1 MSEAKLDLCK
11 LHKDEYV
18 APKKPQ
24 LVKTGPGKYLAVVGR
39 GRPGDELFQAQIGSL
54 YGVAYTMKFQSMA
67 AGQDYK
73 VATLEGLY
81 WPDDPAACVFGQT
94 LEALNWKLLI
104 RTPDFITAKQLKEA
118 VAALAEKGKAP
129 QAGDVKLERLN
140 EGLCVQMLHVG
151 PYAAE
156 KPTVDAMTAFMKEQ
170 GLAPNGPHH
179 EIYLSDPRR
188 VPEDRLKTI
197 LRIPVRKS
205 PATV

>member
-24 LVKTGPGKYLAVVGR
+24 LVKTRPAKYLAIVGR
-39 GRPGDELFQAQIGSL
+39 GKPGDELFQSQIGSL
-54 YGVAYTMKFQSMA
+54 YGVAYTLKFVGKA

-81 WPDDPAACVFGQT
+81 WGDDPQSCLFGQALT
-94 LEALNWKLLI
+94 ALNWKLLI

-129 QAGDVKLERLN
+129 HATDVKLEKLN

-151 PYAAE
+151 PYGAE
-156 KPTVDAMTAFMKEQ
+156 KRTIDAMTDFMNQQ
-170 GLAPNGPHH
+170 GLVPNGPHH

-188 VPEDRLKTI
+188 VPEERLKTI
-197 LRIPVRKS
+197 LRMPVRK
-205 PATV
+205 A

>member
-24 LVKTGPGKYLAVVGR
+24 LVKTRPAKYLAIAGR
-39 GRPGDELFQAQIGSL
+39 GKPGSELFQSQIGSL
-54 YGVAYTMKFQSMA
+54 YGVAYTLKMAQKA

-81 WPDDPAACVFGQT
+81 WGDDPTSCLFDQ
-94 LEALNWKLLI
+94 ALDAMNWKLLI
-104 RTPDFITAKQLKEA
+104 RTPDFIAQKQLKEA
-118 VAALAEKGKAP
+118 IAALAKKGKAP
-129 QAGDVKLERLN
+129 EAGEVKIEKLS

-156 KPTVDAMTAFMKEQ
+156 KRTIDAMTALMQES
-170 GLAPNGPHH
+170 GLVQAGPHH

-188 VPEDRLKTI
+188 VPEERLKTI
-197 LRIPVRKS
+197 LRMPVRK
-205 PATV
+205 A